1 MRQTTQ
7 AYNTFRKVDEEWAVH
22 APGSGQ
28 GDTVTVSKRDG
39 TTKSITLGKMVANDT
54 FAIDSSGGTASKST
68 SGGRDATEPQ
78 KRAIRKMC
86 AYMMQYVGQFDSFNV
101 NPRAL
106 GQKFLNDLDNGLTV
120 GQASE
125 MIDTISGYLD
135 DEM

>member
-1 MRQTTQ
+1 MKQTTQ
-7 AYNTFRKVDEEWAVH
+7 AYNTFRKIDGDWAVH

-39 TTKSITLGKMVANDT
+39 TTKSIILGKMVANDT
-54 FAIDSSGGTASKST
+54 FAIDS